1 MWILEIKF
9 HLERAQKIRL
19 LVSTPANL
27 QVRVDGVFRFGR
39 ESGGMLPAFHR
50 AMQNQ
55 LAELELEQG
64 AHSLQIALAPA
75 SPEMRSAELVFGIA
89 DTANH
94 WLPHAFEA

>member
-39 ESGGMLPAFHR
+39 ESAFHR